1 MNIKK
6 FSKITFSVGEKII
19 LTIFFGFL
27 LSVQI
32 YAQPGRLDL
41 NFKNVLAPG
50 AEVNAIETLP
60 DGKILVTGK
69 ITTRGA
75 VVRREL
81 VRLNVDGSLDP
92 SFNFGAGTA
101 NFSIKF
107 IKALPDGKILIA
119 GDFAFVNG
127 IFRERVARLNADG
140 SVDTSFQAAI
150 EITFVYDFDVQ
161 TDGKILVS
169 GVNSIGWWFVRRLNA
184 NGSLDATFDGAPY
197 SAVAFVP
204 AENKILI
211 GARVNQNERR
221 LRRIGL
227 DGQQDTGFSAVVT
240 GVENNFYMKPLADGK
255 IVIWG
260 KFETV
265 NGVARPNLALLN
277 NDGSL
282 AATFNPA
289 IVSLEVINT
298 VAAQSNG
305 KIIVGFGNSLSP
317 FYVAPRK
324 LVRFNA
330 DGTVDQTFN
339 QGKGVRGEV
348 KALKIRSNG
357 KLLIGGTFYMYHI
370 FPRSGLAQINL

>member
-6 FSKITFSVGEKII
+6 NSKNIFSVDGKII
-19 LTIFFGFL
+19 LTVFFGFL
-27 LSVQI
+27 LAVQI

-50 AEVNAIETLP
+50 AEVNVIETAL
-60 DGKILVTGK
+60 DGKILVAGK
-69 ITTRGA
+69 ITTRGG
-75 VVRREL
+75 VVRREI
-81 VRLNVDGSLDP
+81 VRLNADGSLDP
-92 SFNFGAGTA
+92 TFDFGTA
-101 NFSIKF
+101 NPNIRIKF
-107 IKALPDGKILIA
+107 MKALSDGKILIA
-119 GDFAFVNG
+119 GDFAQVNG
-127 IFRERVARLNADG
+127 VYSPGVARLNTDG
-140 SVDTSFQAAI
+140 SVDTSFQSAI
-150 EITFVYDFDVQ
+150 EITFVYDFVIQ
-161 TDGKILVS
+161 ADGKILVS

-211 GARVNQNERR
+211 GAREGSSQRR

-227 DGQQDTGFSAVVT
+227 DGQQDTVFSAVVT

-265 NGVARPNLALLN
+265 NGVVRPNLAILN

-282 AATFNPA
+282 YETFNPA
-289 IVSLEVINT
+289 IVSLEVVNA
-298 VAAQSNG
+298 VAAQPNG

-317 FYVAPRK
+317 FYIAPRK

-330 DGTVDQTFN
+330 NGTVDTTFN
-339 QGKGVRGEV
+339 QGKGPNNAV

-357 KLLIGGTFYMYHI
+357 KLLIGGTFFRYHI
-370 FPRSGLAQINL
+370 FPRSGLAQIQL

>member
-1 MNIKK
+1 LLGTQ
-6 FSKITFSVGEKII
+6 ITF
-19 LTIFFGFL
+19 L
-27 LSVQI
+27 
-32 YAQPGRLDL
+32 
-41 NFKNVLAPG
+41 
-50 AEVNAIETLP
+50 
-60 DGKILVTGK
+60 
-69 ITTRGA
+69 
-75 VVRREL
+75 
-81 VRLNVDGSLDP
+81 
-92 SFNFGAGTA
+92 
-101 NFSIKF
+101 
-107 IKALPDGKILIA
+107 
-119 GDFAFVNG
+119 
-127 IFRERVARLNADG
+127 
-140 SVDTSFQAAI
+140 
-150 EITFVYDFDVQ
+150 YDFDVQ
-161 TDGKILVS
+161 TDGKILIS
-169 GVNSIGWWFVRRLNA
+169 AVNQIGFRFLRRLNA
-184 NGSLDATFDGAPY
+184 NGSIDRDFDGSLSY

-357 KLLIGGTFYMYHI
+357 KLLIGGTFFRYHI